1 MVGDLITVLLQ
12 ISSRLQ
18 YWKNF
23 ENRSVLD
30 EVMPKILLVPFF
42 PDMVYKLI
50 SLMNVIK
57 YFGGGGNFEEQNRR
71 DQGRKWIY
79 SDAECEWQCD
89 PRVSR
94 SKMCSPR
101 PVPTRFR
108 LVTYSLSCLIAFTC
122 SSTNSDSN
130 QFVIWAHI
138 IQNKLHY
145 SKVTRTLQRLL
156 DCKTDKLSRLSLCCC
171 KQNSTFNL

>member
-1 MVGDLITVLLQ
+1 MGDLITVLLQ

-57 YFGGGGNFEEQNRR
+57 YFGGGAILKSKIAVTKDGSGSILMQSVSGSVIRGSLGQR
-71 DQGRKWIY
+71 CVHQGPF
-79 SDAECEWQCD
+79 QH
-89 PRVSR
+89 VSG
-94 SKMCSPR
+94 
-101 PVPTRFR
+101 
-108 LVTYSLSCLIAFTC
+108 
-122 SSTNSDSN
+122 
-130 QFVIWAHI
+130 W
-138 IQNKLHY
+138 
-145 SKVTRTLQRLL
+145 
-156 DCKTDKLSRLSLCCC
+156 
-171 KQNSTFNL
+171 